1 MSQLIVQELTKT
13 IGDKT
18 LYESISFTI
27 TEGEKIGLL
36 GKNGCGKSTLLQI
49 IAGEIDADVLHVD
62 HPNAYSMMYLPQN
75 PELTAGKSILE
86 VMFESDIPVM
96 EINRTYEQARRASEA
111 DPTNMDRVN
120 ELLKLQEKMEHL
132 GGWEMNTAAKY
143 ALTKLGITDFDRL
156 TDTLSGGQQKRVALA
171 RALIEPHDLLL
182 LDEPTNHLDIES
194 TEALEELV
202 KAYKG
207 SVLFVTH
214 DRLFLNHVTN
224 SIYEIDQKK
233 LFMYKGNYETYL
245 ENKAIRQE
253 QAAAEQSKIDNL
265 YRNELKWVRRGAKAR
280 TTKQKARLDRFD
292 DIAEKAGAK
301 SSVDSLEM
309 NLAGS
314 RLGKKVMEGKQLT
327 KRFGNH
333 TLFQDFSFILQA
345 KDHIGILGE
354 NGAGKSTL
362 MNILAAKEQP
372 TEGSLDIGS
381 TVKVG
386 YFTQHYPEFDPTQR
400 VLHYIVETSNAIQ
413 TTTGESLSAV
423 QMLERFLFPTNVH
436 GTPIGK
442 LSGGE
447 KKRLYLLKLLMEQ
460 PNVLLLDEPTNDL
473 DLDTLAVLENYLDSF
488 GGVVVVVSHDRY
500 FLDRVTEKLWIV
512 EDQQI
517 TVTLDSYH
525 EYVEKQKTSEVP
537 LEVTVF
543 KDGPQPVKEKKKR
556 LSYHEKKEWETI
568 EQEIEKLESLI
579 AAHQKAIDSAGSDY
593 EKIRLA
599 TIELDEAEA
608 QLEEKMERWA
618 YLEEIV
624 SS

>member
-1 MSQLIVQELTKT
+1 MSQLIVQQLTKT

-18 LYESISFTI
+18 LYDKISFTI

-36 GKNGCGKSTLLQI
+36 GRNGCGKSTLLQI
-49 IAGEIDADVLHVD
+49 LAGEMDADVLSMD
-62 HPNAYSMMYLPQN
+62 HPNAYSMVYLSQN

-86 VMFESDIPVM
+86 VMFESEIPVM
-96 EINRTYEQARRASEA
+96 EINRKYEQVRHASEA
-111 DPTNMDRVN
+111 NPGDMNLVN
-120 ELLKLQEKMEHL
+120 ELLQLQEKMEQL

-143 ALTKLGITDFDRL
+143 ALTKLGITEFDRL
-156 TDTLSGGQQKRVALA
+156 TNTLSGGQQKRVALA

-194 TEALEELV
+194 TQALEELV
-202 KAYKG
+202 KSYKG

-224 SIYEIDQKK
+224 SIYEIDQQQ

-253 QAAAEQSKIDNL
+253 QAAAEQSKIENL

-292 DIAEKAGAK
+292 EIAEKALKK
-301 SSVDSLEM
+301 SSADSMEM

-314 RLGKKVMEGKQLT
+314 RLGKKVMEG
-327 KRFGNH
+327 NH
-333 TLFQDFSFILQA
+333 LSKSFEDRVLFQNFSFILQA
-345 KDHIGILGE
+345 KDRIGILGE

-362 MNILAAKEQP
+362 MNILAGKEYP

-381 TVKVG
+381 TVRVG
-386 YFTQHYPEFDPTQR
+386 YFTQQYPEFDPNQR

-473 DLDTLAVLENYLDSF
+473 DLDTLAVLEDYLDSF
-488 GGVVVVVSHDRY
+488 GGVVIVVSHDRY
-500 FLDRVTEKLWIV
+500 FLDRVTEKLWVV
-512 EDQQI
+512 EKQQI
-517 TVTLDSYH
+517 TETLDSYQD
-525 EYVEKQKTSEVP
+525 YIEKQKIREVSV
-537 LEVTVF
+537 EVTDIPEV
-543 KDGPQPVKEKKKR
+543 QEPVKEKRKR

-568 EQEIEKLESLI
+568 EQEIEQLEEKISLYSREI
-579 AAHQKAIDSAGSDY
+579 ESAGSDY

-599 TIELDEAEA
+599 TIELEKAEA
-608 QLEEKMERWA
+608 LLEDKMERWA

>member
-1 MSQLIVQELTKT
+1 MSQLIVQHLTKT

-18 LYESISFTI
+18 LYNNIAFTI

-36 GKNGCGKSTLLQI
+36 GRNGCGKSTLLQI
-49 IAGEIDADVLHVD
+49 IAGEIDADQLVMD
-62 HPNAYSMMYLPQN
+62 HPNAYSIVYLPQN
-75 PELTAGKSILE
+75 PELSKGKTILE

-96 EINRTYEQARRASEA
+96 KINRLYEQVRRSSEA
-111 DPTNMDRVN
+111 NPEDMNLVT
-120 ELLKLQEKMEHL
+120 ELMSLQEKMEHL
-132 GGWEMNTAAKY
+132 GGWEMNTSAKY
-143 ALTKLGITDFDRL
+143 ALTKLGITEFDRL

-202 KAYKG
+202 KSYRG

-224 SIYEIDQKK
+224 SIYEIDQHQ

-253 QAAAEQSKIDNL
+253 QALAEQSKIENL

-292 DIAEKAGAK
+292 EIAEKATKK
-301 SSVDSLEM
+301 SSSDAMEM

-314 RLGKKVMEGKQLT
+314 RLGKKVMEGASISKGYGD
-327 KRFGNH
+327 RM
-333 TLFQDFSFILQA
+333 LFENFSFILQA
-345 KDHIGILGE
+345 KDRIGILGE
-354 NGAGKSTL
+354 NGAGKSSL
-362 MNILAAKEQP
+362 MNILAGLDVP
-372 TEGSLDIGS
+372 TSGTINKGS
-381 TVKVG
+381 TVRIG
-386 YFTQHYPEFDPTQR
+386 YFTQHYPEFDPNQR
-400 VLHYIVETSNAIQ
+400 VLHYIIETSNAIQ

-423 QMLERFLFPTNVH
+423 QMLERFLFPTNMH

-473 DLDTLAVLENYLDSF
+473 DLDTLAVLEDYLDSF
-488 GGVVVVVSHDRY
+488 GGVVIVVSHDRY

-512 EDQQI
+512 ENQQI
-517 TVTLDSYH
+517 TETLDSYQ
-525 EYVEKQKTSEVP
+525 EYMEKQSSKKVELPEVEVP
-537 LEVTVF
+537 VSE
-543 KDGPQPVKEKKKR
+543 PAAKEKKKR

-568 EQEIEKLESLI
+568 EQEIEQLEE
-579 AAHQKAIDSAGSDY
+579 QIDLYSKQIESAGSDY

-599 TIELDEAEA
+599 TIELEKAESI
-608 QLEEKMERWA
+608 LEEKMERWA

>member
-1 MSQLIVQELTKT
+1 MSQLIVQQLTKT

-18 LYESISFTI
+18 LYDRISFTI

-36 GKNGCGKSTLLQI
+36 GRNGCGKSTLLQI
-49 IAGEIDADVLHVD
+49 LAGEMDADVVSMD
-62 HPNAYSMMYLPQN
+62 HPNAYSMVYLSQN

-96 EINRTYEQARRASEA
+96 EINRKYEQIRHASEA
-111 DPTNMDRVN
+111 NPGDMNLIN
-120 ELLKLQEKMEHL
+120 ELLQLQEKMEQL

-143 ALTKLGITDFDRL
+143 ALTKLGITEFDRL
-156 TDTLSGGQQKRVALA
+156 TNTLSGGQQKRVALA

-194 TEALEELV
+194 TQALEELV
-202 KAYKG
+202 KSYKG

-224 SIYEIDQKK
+224 SIYEIDQQQ

-245 ENKAIRQE
+245 ENKVIRQE
-253 QAAAEQSKIDNL
+253 QAAAEQSKIENL

-292 DIAEKAGAK
+292 EIAEKALKK
-301 SSVDSLEM
+301 SSADSMEM
-309 NLAGS
+309 NLSGS
-314 RLGKKVMEGKQLT
+314 RLGKKVMEGNHLSKS
-327 KRFGNH
+327 FGDRV
-333 TLFQDFSFILQA
+333 LFQNFSFILQA
-345 KDHIGILGE
+345 KDRIGILGE

-362 MNILAAKEQP
+362 MNILAGKEYP
-372 TEGSLDIGS
+372 TKGSLDIGS
-381 TVKVG
+381 TVRVG
-386 YFTQHYPEFDPTQR
+386 YFTQQYPEFNPNQR

-473 DLDTLAVLENYLDSF
+473 DLDTLAVLEDYLDSF
-488 GGVVVVVSHDRY
+488 GGVVIVVSHDRY
-500 FLDRVTEKLWIV
+500 FLDRVTEKLWVV
-512 EDQQI
+512 EKQQI
-517 TVTLDSYH
+517 TETLDSYQD
-525 EYVEKQKTSEVP
+525 YIEKQKIRDVSV
-537 LEVTVF
+537 EVTDIPEV
-543 KDGPQPVKEKKKR
+543 QEPVKEKRKR

-568 EQEIEKLESLI
+568 EQEIEQLEEKISLYSREI
-579 AAHQKAIDSAGSDY
+579 ESAGSDY

-599 TIELDEAEA
+599 TIELEKAEA
-608 QLEEKMERWA
+608 LLEDKMERWA